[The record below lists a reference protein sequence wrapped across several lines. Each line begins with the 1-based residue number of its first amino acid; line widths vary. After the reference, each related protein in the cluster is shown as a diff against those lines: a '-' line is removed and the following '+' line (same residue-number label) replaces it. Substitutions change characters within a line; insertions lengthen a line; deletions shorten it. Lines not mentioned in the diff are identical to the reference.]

1 MSLRDRRFSTVDLS
15 QGRRRRLAL
24 LGAWLEDR
32 PIWILDEWA
41 ANQDPRFKR
50 AFYRELLPGWKAAGK
65 TLLVI
70 SHDEA
75 YYDVADRVIRLGEG
89 RVADVASPLA
99 ASLP

>member
-1 MSLRDRRFSTVDLS
+1 VSLRDRRFSTVDLS